1 MAVFVARMNVL
12 CARVRACICILSC
25 ARATRA
31 HMVYGL
37 SSFVMYEMI
46 VRVVDCVYVEI
57 FMASDKV
64 TMHSECIHKKAAQTP
79 SVNWM
84 PTFQFDYNWIHT
96 ESFQH
101 LCLPFIQRRL
111 SLVGLRCDS
120 NVFLW
125 LDSVAIRTVANDR
138 DCRQIAC
145 EFSNSHIK
153 NVRLLGSAFASI
165 RFWLINLDDA
175 RYILVEFPGD
185 IWLFSHAANGPKI
198 KFTFKMPLHSLFSTN
213 SYARSYFNKNCA
225 VCCMFRIPD
234 TGIEYVAQENDGW
247 WTWFQ
252 CSQCYIHQNRILKRK
267 KSK

>member
-1 MAVFVARMNVL
+1 ML
-12 CARVRACICILSC
+12 KSLWQ
-25 ARATRA
+25 ATRWLCIRN
-31 HMVYGL
+31 VYTKKQHKHHQWIECQHFNL
-37 SSFVMYEMI
+37 IIIESIPNRFNT
-46 VRVVDCVYVEI
+46 CV
-57 FMASDKV
+57 
-64 TMHSECIHKKAAQTP
+64 
-79 SVNWM
+79 
-84 PTFQFDYNWIHT
+84 
-96 ESFQH
+96 
-101 LCLPFIQRRL
+101 CLLFK
-111 SLVGLRCDS
+111 G
-120 NVFLW
+120 VFLW

-252 CSQCYIHQNRILKRK
+252 CSQCYTHQNRILKRK